1 MKVLVAVLML
11 SSLVMACAPAPTPT
25 PAAPAPAPAP
35 APAQGLHGRI
45 LDPHGRTVA
54 GASDPRLGKI
64 DIVLVTHLHGDH
76 FGGIPFFIL
85 DAQFSGRTQPLVLVG
100 PAGVKSRVEET
111 MEAHFPGSSPVRRKF
126 EIAYVEWKER
136 EAVSLGSIQVTPWPV
151 IHPSGGQP
159 FALRIEAQGKVI
171 GYSGDTEWTDAL
183 VHVAQETDLFICESY
198 TYEKRIKFHLNY
210 QALREHRNQLGC
222 RRLFLTHM
230 SEEMLSKVQG
240 IESEIAEDGMQV
252 SL

>member
-1 MKVLVAVLML
+1 MPSEAGGFQTCFLVCCE
-11 SSLVMACAPAPTPT
+11 S
-25 PAAPAPAPAP
+25 
-35 APAQGLHGRI
+35 AQFLI
-45 LDPHGRTVA
+45 DC
-54 GASDPRLGKI
+54 GASSFIAMKQFGVRRERI
-64 DIVLVTHLHGDH
+64 DMILLTHLHGDH

-85 DAQFSGRTQPLVLVG
+85 DAQFSGRTQPLVLAG

-111 MEAHFPGSSPVRRKF
+111 MEALFPGSSPVRRKF

-183 VHVAQETDLFICESY
+183 VHVAQETDLFVCESY

-210 QALREHRNQLGC
+210 QALREHRNQRGC

-240 IESEIAEDGMQV
+240 IENEIAEDGRQV
-252 SL
+252 SLQAMARI